1 MPSEGTQSPRIDI
14 ALLLNNNQVQFTQSA
29 RRHRVGRARVMWG
42 LATTRFVD
50 VSAESDQ
57 QVRILLVGRDW
68 SGRLLEVIAVIED
81 HRAVV
86 IHAMDARPNV
96 VRRYVE
102 GLSHGTE

>member
-1 MPSEGTQSPRIDI
+1 
-14 ALLLNNNQVQFTQSA
+14 
-29 RRHRVGRARVMWG
+29 MWV

-50 VSAESDQ
+50 VSNETDQ
-57 QVRILLVGRDW
+57 QPRILLVGRDW
-68 SGRLLEVIAVIED
+68 TGRLLEVIAVIEG

-102 GLSHGTE
+102 GLSHGPE